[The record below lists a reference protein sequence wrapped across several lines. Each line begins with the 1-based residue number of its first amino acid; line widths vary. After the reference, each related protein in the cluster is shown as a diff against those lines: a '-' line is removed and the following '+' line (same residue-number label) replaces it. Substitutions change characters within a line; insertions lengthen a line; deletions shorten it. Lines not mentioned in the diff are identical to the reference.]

1 LFTTIIFVFKTKL
14 MTELIFF
21 CSLLLSTGSILFIV
35 VFFIRKHQS
44 AEQNILILELK
55 KQRQEFFLPNRVDAY
70 ERAILLMERLHPNS
84 LVMRLNNPSL
94 PAKIMHAEFLKTIRE
109 EFDHNITQ
117 QLFIS
122 PIAWKLLRDSKEELV
137 KLINLAASQLP
148 ENATAIELSAKIFEL
163 VAQLEK
169 LPSEVATEF
178 LKIEFQ
184 ELF

>member
-1 LFTTIIFVFKTKL
+1 MGPFFFLAILGSTSISIIIIVFLFLKRQSQKEQVNLEIKL
-14 MTELIFF
+14 
-21 CSLLLSTGSILFIV
+21 
-35 VFFIRKHQS
+35 R
-44 AEQNILILELK
+44 

-94 PAKIMHAEFLKTIRE
+94 PAKIMQAEFLKTIRE

-137 KLINLAASQLP
+137 KLINLAASQVQ

-178 LKIEFQ
+178 LKKEFQ

>member
-1 LFTTIIFVFKTKL
+1 
-14 MTELIFF
+14 MGPIFF
-21 CSLLLSTGSILFIV
+21 LAILGSTSISIIIIVYLFLK
-35 VFFIRKHQS
+35 RQS
-44 AEQNILILELK
+44 QKEQVNLEVELK

-84 LVMRLNNPSL
+84 LVMRLINPSL

-137 KLINLAASQLP
+137 KLINLAASQVQ

-178 LKIEFQ
+178 LKKEFQ

>member
-1 LFTTIIFVFKTKL
+1 MGPFFFLAILGSTSISIIIIVYLFLK
-14 MTELIFF
+14 
-21 CSLLLSTGSILFIV
+21 
-35 VFFIRKHQS
+35 RQS
-44 AEQNILILELK
+44 QKEQVNLEVELK

-94 PAKIMHAEFLKTIRE
+94 PATIMHAEFLKTIRE

-122 PIAWKLLRDSKEELV
+122 PIAWKLIRDSKEELV
-137 KLINLAASQLP
+137 KLINLAASQVQ

-178 LKIEFQ
+178 LKNEFQ

>member
-1 LFTTIIFVFKTKL
+1 MGPFFFLAILGSTSISIIIIVYLFLKRQNQK
-14 MTELIFF
+14 
-21 CSLLLSTGSILFIV
+21 
-35 VFFIRKHQS
+35 
-44 AEQNILILELK
+44 EQVNLEVELK

-94 PAKIMHAEFLKTIRE
+94 SAKIMHAEFLKTIRE

-137 KLINLAASQLP
+137 KLINLAASQVQ

-178 LKIEFQ
+178 LKKEFQ

>member
-1 LFTTIIFVFKTKL
+1 
-14 MTELIFF
+14 MGPIFF
-21 CSLLLSTGSILFIV
+21 LAILGSTSISIIIV
-35 VFFIRKHQS
+35 VYLFLKRQS
-44 AEQNILILELK
+44 HKEQVNLEVELK

-94 PAKIMHAEFLKTIRE
+94 PAKIMQAEFLKTIRE

-137 KLINLAASQLP
+137 KLINLAASQVQ

-178 LKIEFQ
+178 LKKEFQ

>member
-1 LFTTIIFVFKTKL
+1 
-14 MTELIFF
+14 MGPIFF
-21 CSLLLSTGSILFIV
+21 LVILGSTSISIIIIVFLFL
-35 VFFIRKHQS
+35 KWQS
-44 AEQNILILELK
+44 QKEQVNLEVELK

-84 LVMRLNNPSL
+84 LVMRLNNPGL
-94 PAKIMHAEFLKTIRE
+94 PATIMHAEFLKTIRE

-122 PIAWKLLRDSKEELV
+122 PIAWKLLRDSKEEHV
-137 KLINLAASQLP
+137 KLINLAASQVQD
-148 ENATAIELSAKIFEL
+148 NATAIELSAKIFEL

-178 LKIEFQ
+178 LKKEFQ

>member
-1 LFTTIIFVFKTKL
+1 
-14 MTELIFF
+14 MGPIFF
-21 CSLLLSTGSILFIV
+21 LVILSITSISIIIIVYLFLK
-35 VFFIRKHQS
+35 RQS
-44 AEQNILILELK
+44 QKEQVNIEVELK

-94 PAKIMHAEFLKTIRE
+94 PAKIMQTEYLKTVRE

-178 LKIEFQ
+178 LKKEFQ

>member
-1 LFTTIIFVFKTKL
+1 
-14 MTELIFF
+14 MGPIFF
-21 CSLLLSTGSILFIV
+21 LAILVSTSISIIIIVYLFLK
-35 VFFIRKHQS
+35 RQS
-44 AEQNILILELK
+44 QKEQVNLEVELK

-84 LVMRLNNPSL
+84 LVMRLNNPGL
-94 PAKIMHAEFLKTIRE
+94 PATIMHAEFLKTIRE

-137 KLINLAASQLP
+137 KLINLAASQVQD
-148 ENATAIELSAKIFEL
+148 NATAIELSAKIFEL

-178 LKIEFQ
+178 LKKEFQ

>member
-1 LFTTIIFVFKTKL
+1 
-14 MTELIFF
+14 MGPIFF
-21 CSLLLSTGSILFIV
+21 LAILGSTSISIIIIVFLFLK
-35 VFFIRKHQS
+35 RQS
-44 AEQNILILELK
+44 QKEQVNLEVELK

-94 PAKIMHAEFLKTIRE
+94 PATIMHAEFLKTIRE

-137 KLINLAASQLP
+137 KLINLAASQVQ

-178 LKIEFQ
+178 LKKEFQ

>member
-1 LFTTIIFVFKTKL
+1 
-14 MTELIFF
+14 MGPIFF
-21 CSLLLSTGSILFIV
+21 LAILGSTSISIIIV
-35 VFFIRKHQS
+35 VYLFLKRQS
-44 AEQNILILELK
+44 QKEKVNLEVELK

-94 PAKIMHAEFLKTIRE
+94 PAKIMHAELLKTIRE

-137 KLINLAASQLP
+137 KLINLAASQVQEMLQQ
-148 ENATAIELSAKIFEL
+148 LSYL
-163 VAQLEK
+163 QRSLS
-169 LPSEVATEF
+169 LWHN
-178 LKIEFQ
+178 
-184 ELF
+184 

>member
-1 LFTTIIFVFKTKL
+1 
-14 MTELIFF
+14 MGPIFF
-21 CSLLLSTGSILFIV
+21 LAILGSTSISIIIIVYLFLK
-35 VFFIRKHQS
+35 RQS
-44 AEQNILILELK
+44 QKELVNLEVELK

-84 LVMRLNNPSL
+84 LVMRLNSPSL

-122 PIAWKLLRDSKEELV
+122 PIAWKLIRDSKEELV
-137 KLINLAASQLP
+137 KLINLAASQVQ

-178 LKIEFQ
+178 LKKEFQ

>member
-1 LFTTIIFVFKTKL
+1 
-14 MTELIFF
+14 MGPIFF
-21 CSLLLSTGSILFIV
+21 LAILGSTSISIIIIVYLFLK
-35 VFFIRKHQS
+35 RQS
-44 AEQNILILELK
+44 QKEQVNLEVELK

-94 PAKIMHAEFLKTIRE
+94 PATIMHAEFLKTIRE

-122 PIAWKLLRDSKEELV
+122 PVAWKLLRDSKEELV
-137 KLINLAASQLP
+137 KLINLAASQVQ

-178 LKIEFQ
+178 LKKEFQ